1 MKKLLI
7 IALMLAPVSLFA
19 QKFAHFSATDIIP
32 NMAQYKTAQTE
43 LQTLAKQYQD
53 DVKRLQDEL
62 QKKMTDLDSLQA
74 TLPDNVKQRRQ
85 AEIQELYTR
94 MQQVSQDNQ
103 EAYTN
108 AQNEKL
114 EAVQKLVLDA
124 LKKIG
129 EQGGYVYIVD
139 TSAGAIS
146 FVNASLST
154 DITPELK
161 KALNI
166 Q

>member
-1 MKKLLI
+1 MKKLI
-7 IALMLAPVSLFA
+7 VIALMLAPVSLFA
-19 QKFAHFSATDIIP
+19 QKFAHFNATEVIP

-43 LQTLAKQYQD
+43 LQTLAQQYQD
-53 DVKRLQDEL
+53 DVKRLQEEL
-62 QKKMTDLDSLQA
+62 QKKMDDLEKATD
-74 TLPDNVKQRRQ
+74 LPDNVKQRRQ
-85 AEIQELYTR
+85 AEIQDLYTR
-94 MQQVSQDNQ
+94 MQQVSQDNS
-103 EAYTN
+103 EAYQK
-108 AQNEKL
+108 AQGEKL

-129 EQGGYVYIVD
+129 DQGGYVYIVD

-146 FVNASLST
+146 YVNASLST

-161 KALNI
+161 KALGI

>member
-7 IALMLAPVSLFA
+7 IVLMLAPMSLFA
-19 QKFAHFSATDIIP
+19 QKFAHFNLSDIMP
-32 NMAQYKTAQTE
+32 NMKEFKQAQTE
-43 LQTLAKQYQD
+43 LETLGQQYQD

-62 QKKMTDLDSLQA
+62 QKKMDDYQKATDL
-74 TLPDNVKQRRQ
+74 PENVKQRRE
-85 AEIQELYTR
+85 AELQDLYTR

-103 EAYTN
+103 EAYSK
-108 AQNEKL
+108 AQAEKMQ
-114 EAVQKLVLDA
+114 VIQQLVLDA

-129 EQGGYVYIVD
+129 DKDGYVYIVD
-139 TSAGAIS
+139 VSTGAIPYVS
-146 FVNASLST
+146 TSLSK

-161 KALNI
+161 AALGI

>member
-1 MKKLLI
+1 MKKLI
-7 IALMLAPVSLFA
+7 VIALMLAPVSLFA
-19 QKFAHFSATDIIP
+19 QKFAHFNATEVIP

-43 LQTLAKQYQD
+43 LQTLAQQYQD
-53 DVKRLQDEL
+53 DVKRLQEEL
-62 QKKMTDLDSLQA
+62 QKKMDDLEKATD
-74 TLPDNVKQRRQ
+74 LPDNVKQRRQ
-85 AEIQELYTR
+85 AEIQDLYNR
-94 MQQVSQDNQ
+94 MQQVSQDNS
-103 EAYTN
+103 EAYQK
-108 AQNEKL
+108 AQGEKL

-129 EQGGYVYIVD
+129 DQGGYVYIVD

-146 FVNASLST
+146 YVNASLST

-161 KALNI
+161 KALGI